1 MAGCGRTHRV
11 PVPRWS
17 GRPPATFAGARLQ
30 IDASSLD
37 ELIVEFAALTGAVAP
52 SQLFPVC
59 VWWSV
64 SLPFVCPMGRT
75 LAWMRAS
82 VCVCVHALLTVH
94 RLLCRC
100 WFVRRWRGGA
110 LGARTAVVREVCRCG
125 ACVYDSEPVCND
137 GADGTCS

>member
-1 MAGCGRTHRV
+1 MGASARALVDGMAGCGRTHRV

-82 VCVCVHALLTVH
+82 VCVCVHALLTEGA
-94 RLLCRC
+94 
-100 WFVRRWRGGA
+100 GGA
-110 LGARTAVVREVCRCG
+110 CPEVAGRSAGCSHSCG
-125 ACVYDSEPVCND
+125 PGGVQMWGVCV
-137 GADGTCS
+137 